1 MAFLRDV
8 GELKQK
14 SASLPA
20 SDGSRHKHVRDTAAS
35 VIEGALGHLD
45 HISSQIPSSFG
56 MQPVISCYV
65 GFVLLNALAEPQ
77 ARSFPNSSPMWR
89 TRQRQRVRMLPRAT
103 SQVMAQTSPPSSGK
117 LKSRVAARHRH
128 RHQKIRIYLVVQVP
142 PRSVGCPSISERGSS
157 MLQTAALHWPCF
169 ELMRMMTIMTKKH
182 ALVLMISYAFRK
194 AAELPIPSN
203 LIAPSADLRK

>member
-8 GELKQK
+8 GKLKQK

-103 SQVMAQTSPPSSGK
+103 SQVMAQTSPPPLFFLPSLSQ
-117 LKSRVAARHRH
+117 LLHARTH
-128 RHQKIRIYLVVQVP
+128 
-142 PRSVGCPSISERGSS
+142 
-157 MLQTAALHWPCF
+157 
-169 ELMRMMTIMTKKH
+169 
-182 ALVLMISYAFRK
+182 
-194 AAELPIPSN
+194 
-203 LIAPSADLRK
+203 